1 MRRQIYFLDS
11 IPFISPPHLS
21 FSFTSLAHTM
31 ASASI
36 KGPKDREN
44 LYTAEDILVEEEEEE
59 EEMQLVVY

>member
-1 MRRQIYFLDS
+1 
-11 IPFISPPHLS
+11 
-21 FSFTSLAHTM
+21 M

-44 LYTAEDILVEEEEEE
+44 LNTAEDMLVEE

>member
-11 IPFISPPHLS
+11 IPFISPPHLP

-36 KGPKDREN
+36 KGPKDRKN
-44 LYTAEDILVEEEEEE
+44 LNTAEDMLVEEEE
-59 EEMQLVVY
+59 EEMQLFVY

>member
-11 IPFISPPHLS
+11 IPFISPPHLP

-44 LYTAEDILVEEEEEE
+44 LYTAEDMLVEE